1 VALFPDPVRVL
12 NEAASRSAEAALA
25 LAGRERV
32 RLAVTGLSRAGK
44 TVFLTSLVANLV
56 AAGAGRRTLP
66 GLEATAGRLQ
76 RARAIPPGV
85 EATPRFDAEAHLAA
99 LAADPPRWP
108 ERTDDLSTLSLSLV
122 IRRRGLYGQFL
133 PDREVTLDLLDYPG
147 EWLLDLPM
155 FGQDFSIWSEETLAR
170 IATGIRAAPAAEFLA
185 FARALPANA
194 PAEDSLARRGH
205 ALYRRFLLQARDEL
219 GLRFLQ
225 PGRFLN
231 PGPAGDAPLLWFFPM
246 PEAVRGSP
254 LGELLERRYA
264 AYLRDQRD
272 RFLDPVFRRFDR
284 QVVLVDVLGALHAG
298 REAFDDTAEAL
309 AAISGTLR
317 YGRGWLDLLTGAG
330 IARVAFAATKADHV
344 PEVSR
349 DSLSSLLA
357 DLVEAPR
364 RRAEIAG
371 AAVSVHTVAAIRCT
385 QEATALHE
393 GRASPAVR
401 GILLENGR
409 WATVDPGIV
418 PARRPPESFWNAAY
432 FQMPV
437 FRPPGLE
444 ADGRGGVP
452 HLGLDGLL
460 SGLLGDAL

>member
-1 VALFPDPVRVL
+1 VIPDPFRLVTDV
-12 NEAASRSAEAALA
+12 AGRSAEAALA
-25 LAGRERV
+25 LAGREHL

-56 AAGAGRRTLP
+56 AAGQGRRSLRA
-66 GLEATAGRLQ
+66 LEATSGRL
-76 RARAIPPGV
+76 RAARAIPPGV

-99 LAADPPRWP
+99 LAADPPAWP
-108 ERTDDLSTLSLSLV
+108 ARTEDLSTLSLALTL
-122 IRRRGLYGQFL
+122 RRRGIYGQFL

-155 FGQDFSIWSEETLAR
+155 FAQDFSQWSDETLAR
-170 IATGIRAAPAAEFLA
+170 ISKGIRAAPAAEFLA

-205 ALYRRFLLQARDEL
+205 ALYRQFLLTARDEL

-231 PGPAGDAPLLWFFPM
+231 PGPSGDAPLLWFFPM
-246 PEAVRGSP
+246 PEAARESP
-254 LGELLERRYA
+254 LGGLLARRHE

-298 REAFDDTAEAL
+298 REAFEDTAEAL
-309 AAISGTLR
+309 SAISATLR

-330 IARVAFAATKADHV
+330 ISRVAFTATKSDHV

-349 DSLSSLLA
+349 DSLASLLS
-357 DLVEAPR
+357 DLVDAPR
-364 RRAEIAG
+364 RRAEISG
-371 AAVSVHTVAAIRCT
+371 AAVSVHAVASIRCT
-385 QEATALHE
+385 QEATATHE
-393 GRASPAVR
+393 GRPSPAIR

-409 WATVDPGIV
+409 WATVDPGMV
-418 PARRPPESFWNAAY
+418 PARRPPESFWNAPY
-432 FQMPV
+432 FRMPV
-437 FRPPGLE
+437 FRPPVLDAHG
-444 ADGRGGVP
+444 AGGVP
-452 HLGLDGLL
+452 HLELDTLL
-460 SGLLGDAL
+460 SALLGDAL

>member
-1 VALFPDPVRVL
+1 MG
-12 NEAASRSAEAALA
+12 
-25 LAGRERV
+25 LAGKERL

-56 AAGAGRRTLP
+56 AAGQGRRTLP
-66 GLEATAGRLQ
+66 ALEATSGRLQ

-99 LAADPPRWP
+99 LAADPPQWP
-108 ERTDDLSTLSLSLV
+108 ARTEDLSTVSLSLTL
-122 IRRRGLYGQFL
+122 RRRGVYGQVL

-155 FGQDFSIWSEETLAR
+155 FAQDFGAWSDETLAR
-170 IATGIRAAPAAEFLA
+170 IATGLRAAPAAEFLA
-185 FARALPANA
+185 FANALPANA

-205 ALYRRFLLQARDEL
+205 QLYRRFLLTARDEL

-231 PGPAGDAPLLWFFPM
+231 PGPSGDAPILWFFPL
-246 PEAVRGSP
+246 PATIRNSP
-254 LGELLERRYA
+254 LGGLLARRHE

-298 REAFDDTAEAL
+298 REAFEDTAEAL
-309 AAISGTLR
+309 SAISATLR
-317 YGRGWLDLLTGAG
+317 YGRGWVDLLTGAG
-330 IARVAFAATKADHV
+330 ISRVAFAATKADHV

-349 DSLSSLLA
+349 DSLASLLA
-357 DLVEAPR
+357 DLVDAPR

-371 AAVSVHTVAAIRCT
+371 AGVSVHPVASIRCT
-385 QEATALHE
+385 QEATAMHE
-393 GRASPAVR
+393 GRPAPAVR
-401 GILLENGR
+401 GVLLENGR
-409 WATVDPGIV
+409 WATVDPGLV

-437 FRPPGLE
+437 FRPPGLGR
-444 ADGRGGVP
+444 DGHGGVP
-452 HLGLDGLL
+452 HIGLDSLL
-460 SGLLGDAL
+460 SALIGDAL

>member
-1 VALFPDPVRVL
+1 LALPDPFRL
-12 NEAASRSAEAALA
+12 LTDAASRTGEAALA
-25 LAGRERV
+25 LVGQERV

-66 GLEATAGRLQ
+66 ALDATGGRLR
-76 RARAIPPGV
+76 RARVVPPGV
-85 EATPRFDAEAHLAA
+85 EATPRFDAESHLAA
-99 LAADPPRWP
+99 LATDPPTWP
-108 ERTDDLSTLSLSLV
+108 ARTDDLATLSLELTL
-122 IRRRGLYGQFL
+122 RRRGIYGQFL

-155 FGQDFSIWSEETLAR
+155 FAQDFAEWSDQTLAR
-170 IATGIRAAPAAEFLA
+170 LTTGIRAAPAAEFLA
-185 FARALPANA
+185 FANGLPATA
-194 PAEDSLARRGH
+194 PAEDSLARHGH
-205 ALYRRFLLQARDEL
+205 ALYRRFLTTARDDL

-231 PGPAGDAPLLWFFPM
+231 PGPAGDAPLLWFFPL
-246 PEAVRGSP
+246 PAGARGSA
-254 LGELLERRYA
+254 LGALLARRHE

-309 AAISGTLR
+309 AAISATLR

-349 DSLSSLLA
+349 DSLASLLS
-357 DLVEAPR
+357 DLVDTPR

-371 AAVSVHTVAAIRCT
+371 AGVSVHTVAAIRCT
-385 QEATALHE
+385 QEAIARHE
-393 GRASPAVR
+393 GRPSPAVR

-409 WATVDPGIV
+409 WATVDPGFV
-418 PARRPPESFWNAAY
+418 PARRPPESFWNAHY

-437 FRPPGLE
+437 FRPPGL
-444 ADGRGGVP
+444 DRHGMGGVP
-452 HLGLDGLL
+452 HLGLDTLL
-460 SGLLGDAL
+460 SALIGDAL

>member
-1 VALFPDPVRVL
+1 MIPGPFRLITD
-12 NEAASRSAEAALA
+12 AASRTGEAALA
-25 LAGRERV
+25 LAGRERL

-66 GLEATAGRLQ
+66 ALEATSGRL
-76 RARAIPPGV
+76 RAARTVPPGV

-99 LAADPPRWP
+99 LAANPPEWP
-108 ERTDDLSTLSLSLV
+108 ARTEDLSTLSVLLTL
-122 IRRRGLYGQFL
+122 RRRGIYGQML

-155 FGQDFSIWSEETLAR
+155 FAQNFAEWSDATLAR
-170 IATGIRAAPAAEFLA
+170 LSTGIRAAPAAEFFA

-194 PAEDSLARRGH
+194 PAEDSLTRRGH
-205 ALYRRFLLQARDEL
+205 ALYRAFLLDARDRL

-231 PGPAGDAPLLWFFPM
+231 PGPSGDAPLLWFFPL
-246 PEAVRGSP
+246 PPAARDSP
-254 LGELLERRYA
+254 LGNLLARRHE

-284 QVVLVDVLGALHAG
+284 QVVLVDVLGALHGG
-298 REAFDDTAEAL
+298 REAFEDTAEAL
-309 AAISGTLR
+309 SAISATLR

-349 DSLSSLLA
+349 DSLASLLS
-357 DLVEAPR
+357 DLVDAPR

-371 AAVSVHTVAAIRCT
+371 ASVSVHPVAAIRCT
-385 QEATALHE
+385 QEATAAHE
-393 GRASPAVR
+393 GRVAPAVR
-401 GILLENGR
+401 GVLLEGGR
-409 WATVDPGIV
+409 WATVDPGLV

-432 FQMPV
+432 FEMPV
-437 FRPPGLE
+437 FRPPALE
-444 ADGRGGVP
+444 AGGRAGVP

-460 SGLLGDAL
+460 STLLGDAL

>member
-1 VALFPDPVRVL
+1 MALLPDPVRLL

-66 GLEATAGRLQ
+66 GLDLGEGRLR

-99 LAADPPRWP
+99 LAADPPEWP
-108 ERTDDLSTLSLSLV
+108 ARTEDLSTLSLSLTL
-122 IRRRGLYGQFL
+122 RRHGLYGQFL

-155 FGQDFSIWSEETLAR
+155 FLQDFAAWSDETLAR
-170 IATGIRAAPAAEFLA
+170 LSTGIRAAPAAEFLA

-205 ALYRRFLLQARDEL
+205 ALYRRFLLAARDEL

-231 PGPAGDAPLLWFFPM
+231 PGPAGDAPLLWFFPL
-246 PEAVRGSP
+246 PEAARGSP
-254 LGELLERRYA
+254 LGELLERRHA

-317 YGRGWLDLLTGAG
+317 YGRGWLDLLTGGG
-330 IARVAFAATKADHV
+330 IGRVAFAATKADHV

-349 DSLSSLLA
+349 DSLSSLLS
-357 DLVEAPR
+357 DLVDAPR

-371 AAVSVHTVAAIRCT
+371 AAVSVHAVAAIRCT
-385 QEATALHE
+385 QEATATHD
-393 GRASPAVR
+393 GRPSPAVR
-401 GILLENGR
+401 GVLLENGR
-409 WATVDPGIV
+409 WATVDPGLV
-418 PARRPPESFWNAAY
+418 PARRPPESFWHAPY

-437 FRPPGLE
+437 FRPPGLD

-452 HLGLDGLL
+452 HLGLDALL
-460 SGLLGDAL
+460 AGLLGDAL

>member
-1 VALFPDPVRVL
+1 MLPDPIRL
-12 NEAASRSAEAALA
+12 ITDAASRTGEAALG
-25 LAGRERV
+25 LAGKERL

-56 AAGAGRRTLP
+56 AAGQGRRTLP
-66 GLEATAGRLQ
+66 ALEATSGRL
-76 RARAIPPGV
+76 RGARAIPPGV

-99 LAADPPRWP
+99 LAADPPEWP
-108 ERTDDLSTLSLSLV
+108 ARTEDLSTLSLSLTL
-122 IRRRGLYGQFL
+122 RRRGVYGQIL

-155 FGQDFSIWSEETLAR
+155 FAQDFSEWSEATLAR
-170 IATGIRAAPAAEFLA
+170 ISTGVRADPAAEFLA
-185 FARALPANA
+185 FARALPATA

-205 ALYRRFLLQARDEL
+205 QLYRRFLLTARDEL

-231 PGPAGDAPLLWFFPM
+231 PGPSGDAPLLWFFPL
-246 PEAVRGSP
+246 PAAARNSP
-254 LGELLERRYA
+254 LGELLARRHE

-298 REAFDDTAEAL
+298 REAFEDTAEAL
-309 AAISGTLR
+309 AAISATLR

-349 DSLSSLLA
+349 DSLASLLS
-357 DLVEAPR
+357 DLVDAPR

-371 AAVSVHTVAAIRCT
+371 AAVSVHAVAAIRCT
-385 QEATALHE
+385 QEATAMHG
-393 GRASPAVR
+393 GRPAPAVR

-409 WATVDPGIV
+409 WATVDPGLV
-418 PARRPPESFWNAAY
+418 PVRRPPESFWSAPY

-437 FRPPGLE
+437 FRPPGLDP
-444 ADGRGGVP
+444 DGRGGVP
-452 HLGLDGLL
+452 HLGLDALL
-460 SGLLGDAL
+460 STLLGDAL